1 MAQALSRKIESCRLC
16 GGPHLETILDLGSQP
31 PANSL
36 RASLTETV
44 PTVPLVLCRCDACG
58 VVQLTETI
66 QPEFLFSQYV
76 WVTGTSKGAQAYSQK
91 FRDEMLK
98 RVGGKAN
105 FAVEVASND
114 GTFLRAFKESGL
126 KVLGVDPAQNIAAKA
141 TADGIETVAEF
152 FGIASARKVTAK
164 HGKAQVVFARNVLP
178 HVPDPRDVIAGMSE
192 CLADDGVGA
201 IEFHRADT
209 IVRELHYDSIYHEH
223 FFYYA
228 LRDVEGMLNQ
238 TGLTAF
244 DVMPSPISG
253 GSWVVYFA
261 RTPRA
266 ATAALSEA
274 RANETA
280 LGLDKAEGW
289 RAFAKKCVAHREAF
303 TKMLREGCAKSQRI
317 VGYGASARSST
328 LLNYCGIVPKDLD
341 AVVDKS
347 SYKHGKFTAGTDL
360 PIVAPEDGFKT
371 PPDRVVLL
379 AWNFTDEILDDMEK
393 QFGWKG
399 PVLLPLPGDPKWI
412 RNP

>member
-16 GGPHLETILDLGSQP
+16 GGKHLETILDLGSQP

-36 RASLTETV
+36 RASLSETV

-98 RVGGKAN
+98 RVGGKAG

-114 GTFLRAFKESGL
+114 GTFLRPFNESGV
-126 KVLGVDPAQNIAAKA
+126 KVLGVDPAQNIAAQA
-141 TADGIETVAEF
+141 TKDGIETVAEF
-152 FGIASARKVTAK
+152 FGVAAATKVTAK
-164 HGKAQVVFARNVLP
+164 HGKAQAVFARNVLP

-228 LRDVEGMLNQ
+228 LRDVEGMLKQ

-253 GSWVVYFA
+253 GSWVVYFT

-266 ATAALSEA
+266 PTAAITEA
-274 RANETA
+274 RQNETA

-289 RAFAKKCVAHREAF
+289 RAFAKACRTHRETF
-303 TKMLREGCAKSQRI
+303 TRMLREGRAKSQRM

-328 LLNYCGIVPKDLD
+328 LLNYCGIGRQDLD
-341 AVVDKS
+341 AVFDKS
-347 SYKHGKFTAGTDL
+347 SYKHGKFTAGTNL
-360 PIVAPEDGFKT
+360 PIVSPEEGFKT
-371 PPDRVVLL
+371 RPDRVVLL

-393 QFGWKG
+393 SFGWKG
-399 PVLLPLPGDPKWI
+399 PVLLPLPGEPKWI
-412 RNP
+412 REK